1 MGVFGSTLLGFLDK
15 SQGFCPP
22 CFGNGVG
29 MSCLGVDRL
38 GGPSGEEDREMV
50 TLDQWSVVEEVKVGA
65 QWAGAEES
73 FAASAAL
80 SPTGRFAFVGRDQ
93 TITAYSLQLSIVDEC
108 ALDSRLLAGSR
119 IAETVMNPD
128 GTSLAIVVADSFTR
142 WVTFVDL
149 PESLWDK
156 PEPKDGVEGD
166 EPAHIARSTDEGATS
181 GRWLVGGLIVG
192 GFVIAASV
200 SAVAVGR
207 RRSSKSTP

>member
-1 MGVFGSTLLGFLDK
+1 
-15 SQGFCPP
+15 
-22 CFGNGVG
+22 

-38 GGPSGEEDREMV
+38 GGPSGEEDRKMV

-65 QWAGAEES
+65 QWAGAEEC

-80 SPTGRFAFVGRDQ
+80 SPTGRFAFVGRGQ
-93 TITAYSLQLSIVDEC
+93 TITAYSLDELSIVDEF
-108 ALDSRLLAGSR
+108 ALDSGLVAGSR
-119 IAETVMNPD
+119 IAEIVMNPD
-128 GTSLAIVVADSFTR
+128 GTSLAIVVVDSFTR

-166 EPAHIARSTDEGATS
+166 EPAPIARSTDEGATS

-200 SAVAVGR
+200 AAVAVGR